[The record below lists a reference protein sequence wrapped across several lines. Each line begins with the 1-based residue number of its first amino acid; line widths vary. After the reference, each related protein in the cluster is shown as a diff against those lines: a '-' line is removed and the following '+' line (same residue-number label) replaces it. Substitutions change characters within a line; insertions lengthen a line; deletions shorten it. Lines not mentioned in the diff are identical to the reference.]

1 MTDKDYPID
10 FVVTWVNEE
19 DSEWLA
25 LRNKYMSAEKS
36 HPWNSWTMG
45 EKRFRDWGLL
55 PYWFRGVAKFA
66 PWVRN
71 VYLVTAGA
79 VPSWLDVNCPN
90 LRIIHHEDFIPTKY
104 LPTFN
109 SHTIEWNLHRID
121 GLSEQFVYFNDDM
134 YLTSPTKR
142 DDFFRNGLPRDSAVL
157 GVSFLS
163 RVQPSYVAYSAMLLN
178 EHFDMHKVI
187 KKHPSNW
194 INPKYG
200 LKNIV
205 KTITLLPQNRF
216 PGMSTDHL
224 PFSLLKET
232 YCDLWN
238 LEPQL
243 LDKTCNDRFRQ
254 FFGLTPWLLRDWQCV
269 EGKFVPR
276 RSSYGKAF
284 YGKSFSESDEY
295 LKTVVRAIT
304 SGRYKVVCVN
314 DDIDNEDRF
323 EVWGETLRSSFQIIL
338 PEKSAFEK

>member
-276 RSSYGKAF
+276 RSSYGIRRV
-284 YGKSFSESDEY
+284 SEDSGSRHY
-295 LKTVVRAIT
+295 VR
-304 SGRYKVVCVN
+304 
-314 DDIDNEDRF
+314 
-323 EVWGETLRSSFQIIL
+323 TLQGGL
-338 PEKSAFEK
+338 C